1 MTTKYRI
8 IHQAIRSFNAFG
20 IANVTSRDLAKEL
33 GISHGNLEYH
43 FPNKEMLLLAIYDQM
58 KEEMSRYYLGQG
70 EDIVS
75 PIAHFHKLL
84 VRLEDFQ
91 HEYRFFCLDIM
102 EICRKYSKVNQDL
115 EDNMRIR
122 TTQMS
127 GFFERFLSMKYIK
140 SEPVEGYYERL
151 RHTIRILL
159 TFWKSQEIVVKN
171 LEFNGRGEMAAHVWE
186 LLIPHLTKKG
196 LNEYFKVM
204 ADQQYVLKQE
214 R

>member
-1 MTTKYRI
+1 M
-8 IHQAIRSFNAFG
+8 
-20 IANVTSRDLAKEL
+20 ANVTSRDLAKEL

-43 FPNKEMLLLAIYDQM
+43 FPNKELLLLAIYDQM

-70 EDIVS
+70 EDIVN
-75 PIAHFHKLL
+75 PMAHFHKLL

-115 EDNMRIR
+115 ENNMRIR
-122 TTQMS
+122 KTQMS
-127 GFFERFLSMKYIK
+127 GFFERFLSMEYIK
-140 SEPVEGYYERL
+140 PEPVEGYYERL

-159 TFWKSQEIVVKN
+159 TFWKSQEIVIKN
-171 LEFNGRGEMAAHVWE
+171 LDFSGIGEMATHVWE
-186 LLIPHLTKKG
+186 LLIPHLTKNG
-196 LNEYFKVM
+196 LDEYAKIRV
-204 ADQQYVLKQE
+204 DHYHILKQE